1 MALGGARLFPPEV
14 PSFVHAVLP
23 VIGMIFLI
31 LAGIGIA
38 AGAGLLTQQPWA
50 RMLAIIFGAVSLID
64 IPFGTAIG
72 IYTLWVLLPAE
83 SEQEYRTMSNA
94 A

>member
-1 MALGGARLFPPEV
+1 
-14 PSFVHAVLP
+14 
-23 VIGMIFLI
+23 
-31 LAGIGIA
+31 
-38 AGAGLLTQQPWA
+38 
-50 RMLAIIFGAVSLID
+50 MLAIIFGAVSLID

-83 SEQEYRTMSNA
+83 SEQEYKTMSGA

>member
-1 MALGGARLFPPEV
+1 
-14 PSFVHAVLP
+14 
-23 VIGMIFLI
+23 
-31 LAGIGIA
+31 
-38 AGAGLLTQQPWA
+38 
-50 RMLAIIFGAVSLID
+50 MLAIIFGAVSLID

-83 SEQEYRTMSNA
+83 SEQEYRSMTQTA